1 MEPTGRAEKAGRAA
15 RTGLTARIRT
25 RDGWAVSHAVVTVT
39 DMTGTQVL
47 RAEADAEG
55 GVHDPTPLAPGA
67 YTVIV
72 TAVGYTPV
80 ASSAL
85 VTARGRAEIGTVTL
99 ARLGGTELPPPGP
112 WTVDPA
118 HSSVAAVA
126 QHLGISSVHG
136 RFTDFS
142 ASVEIA
148 PTPDEG
154 TKSRVEAVIR
164 AASIDTGN
172 ATRDQH
178 LRSPDFLDVERHPE
192 ITYASTGLTPV
203 GPDRWTV
210 HGELGMRGV
219 VRPVDLDLAYLG
231 TGADPWGGT
240 RAAFRATAELRREDF
255 AMNYNQVVQA
265 GIAAIGTTLRVELD
279 VQAVQDVRGRGA

>member
-1 MEPTGRAEKAGRAA
+1 M
-15 RTGLTARIRT
+15 GLTARIRT

-39 DMTGTQVL
+39 DMTGAQVL

-55 GVHDPTPLAPGA
+55 AVRDAAPLAPGA

-72 TAVGYTPV
+72 TAVGYAPAA
-80 ASSAL
+80 ASAI
-85 VTARGRAEIGTVTL
+85 VTASGRAEVGTVTL
-99 ARLGGTELPPPGP
+99 ARQGGTELPPPGP

-136 RFTDFS
+136 RFTEFS
-142 ASVEIA
+142 GAIEIA
-148 PTPDEG
+148 PDDVA
-154 TKSRVEAVIR
+154 KSRVEAVIR

-172 ATRDQH
+172 GMRDTH
-178 LRSPDFLDVERHPE
+178 LRSADFLDVERHPE
-192 ITYASTGLTPV
+192 ITYRSTGLTV
-203 GPDRWTV
+203 AGSDRWTV
-210 HGELGMRGV
+210 HGELGLHGV

-231 TGADPWGGT
+231 TGPDPWGGV

-255 AMNYNQVVQA
+255 AMNYNQVLQA

-279 VQAVQDVRGRGA
+279 IQAVQGASLPAA

>member
-1 MEPTGRAEKAGRAA
+1 MA
-15 RTGLTARIRT
+15 LTARIRT

-39 DMTGTQVL
+39 DMTGRQVL
-47 RAEADAEG
+47 RAEADGDGTVRDTTAL
-55 GVHDPTPLAPGA
+55 DPGA

-72 TAVGYTPV
+72 TAVGYAPAA
-80 ASSAL
+80 ASAI
-85 VTARGRAEIGTVTL
+85 VTASGRAEIGTVTL
-99 ARLGGTELPPPGP
+99 ARQGGTELPPPGP

-118 HSSVAAVA
+118 HSSVGAVA

-142 ASVEIA
+142 ARIEIA
-148 PTPDEG
+148 PDEVE
-154 TKSRVEAVIR
+154 KSRVEAVIR

-172 ATRDQH
+172 GMRDTH
-178 LRSPDFLDVERHPE
+178 LRSADFLDVEQYPE
-192 ITYASTGLTPV
+192 ITYRSTGLTAA
-203 GPDRWTV
+203 GSDRWTV
-210 HGELGMRGV
+210 HGELTLHGV

-231 TGADPWGGT
+231 TGSDPWGGT

-265 GIAAIGTTLRVELD
+265 GIAAIGTTLKVELD
-279 VQAVQDVRGRGA
+279 IQAVQGESLPQA